1 MQTSVNLQSPFSYSI
16 FLILIFIVLV
26 IILTIYFWLK
36 RQKQEIE
43 IKIVPEIKERDLK
56 DINHIKQKYIKKLNM
71 IEEKINNNKISIRK
85 AYQSFSVIIRYF
97 VYEVTN
103 IKVQNYTLEDIEKL
117 NMPILYELIKE
128 YYEPE
133 FSEKSLG
140 NIKESLEK
148 TRKVIEKWN

>member
-1 MQTSVNLQSPFSYSI
+1 MQVSVSLQDPFSYSI
-16 FLILIFIVLV
+16 FLIIILIVLV
-26 IILTIYFWLK
+26 LIGIVYFWTRK
-36 RQKQEIE
+36 KEKVIE
-43 IKIVPEIKERDLK
+43 IKPIEDKEI

-71 IEEKINNNKISIRK
+71 IEGKINNNKISIRK

-97 VYEVTN
+97 VYELTG
-103 IKVQNYTLEDIEKL
+103 IKVQNYTLEEIEKL

-140 NIKESLEK
+140 NIKVSLEK